1 MKQFWTT
8 LFCLAVAPLCQGAVI
23 TLNNQGFETGTT
35 AGWST
40 AGDVTAS
47 GTTVIGSWTVGPA
60 GAYMAVLTPNSSGG
74 DEDEVGGS
82 GGVDV
87 STLENFFGVSSGLLS
102 NGLPPADEATNG
114 AGIYQDFTGNA
125 GDTVSM
131 YWAYVATDYYSFNDP
146 GFAVVT
152 GPGVEQLTV
161 LASIWSGG
169 ITVGNFGATG
179 WHQFTYVLPASG
191 TYRLGFGVVNT
202 LDTALSPYLMLDN
215 APGTL
220 NGQGGEIPEPGTFVL
235 LGAGLAAFGLLRRR

>member
-8 LFCLAVAPLCQGAVI
+8 LICLAVAPFCQGAVI
-23 TLNNQGFETGTT
+23 TLNNQGFETGST

-47 GTTVIGSWTVGPA
+47 GTTTIGSWTVGPA
-60 GAYMAVLTPNSSGG
+60 GSFMAVLSSTDNEG
-74 DEDEVGGS
+74 VG
-82 GGVDV
+82 V
-87 STLENFFGVSSGLLS
+87 SSLETFFGVSPGLLS
-102 NGLPPADEATNG
+102 NGLPPSAGAARNG
-114 AGIYQDFTGNA
+114 SGIYQDFTGNA

-131 YWAYVATDYYSFNDP
+131 YWAYVATDYYDFNDP
-146 GFAVVT
+146 GFAIVK

-169 ITVGNFGATG
+169 ITVGDYGATG
-179 WHQFTYVLPASG
+179 WHHFTYVLPADG

-202 LDTALSPYLMLDN
+202 QDFILPGYLMLDD

-220 NGQGGEIPEPGTFVL
+220 DRVAGEIPEPGTFVL